1 MGSMRGSAPG
11 SPPGSAQDGVAGK
24 AGGAW
29 LALRAAGAGLLFATG
44 GIHLDL
50 YLTGYRTIP
59 AIGWLFLFQVI
70 ASLGLGALVLAVP
83 GSIRIG
89 GLALSGLACA
99 AGALLAIG
107 TLAGYLVTLQ
117 FGMFGFK
124 EIRTTAGLVAG
135 VVEVAAFAVLSA
147 CALEAA
153 RPRLPALAQ
162 GTAGALS
169 VGALSVAGLALL
181 GIALAAASPAG
192 AGSGLASGPGV
203 TASGGPGLRTA
214 VIGGTRV
221 LTNAA
226 GRTLYWFGRDTSTRS
241 ACTGSCAV
249 YWPPVAGPLRAAS
262 GVPGRLGTISR
273 PDGGLQET
281 YDGHPLYTYAGDS
294 GPGQAHGNNLNL
306 NGGVWHEVVVAP

>member
-11 SPPGSAQDGVAGK
+11 SVAGK

-59 AIGWLFLFQVI
+59 AIGWLFLLQAI
-70 ASLGLGALVLAVP
+70 ASLGLGALVLAMP
-83 GSIRIG
+83 GSIRVG

-124 EIRTTAGLVAG
+124 EIRTTAGLAAG

-153 RPRLPALAQ
+153 RRHWRFS
-162 GTAGALS
+162 AGPSVAARGPALS

-181 GIALAAASPAG
+181 GIGLAAASPAG

-203 TASGGPGLRTA
+203 TASGGPGLRSA
-214 VIGGTRV
+214 VIRGTRV

-262 GVPGRLGTISR
+262 SVPGRLGTISR
-273 PDGGLQET
+273 PGGGLQET

-306 NGGVWHEVVVAP
+306 NGGVWHEVVVAQ